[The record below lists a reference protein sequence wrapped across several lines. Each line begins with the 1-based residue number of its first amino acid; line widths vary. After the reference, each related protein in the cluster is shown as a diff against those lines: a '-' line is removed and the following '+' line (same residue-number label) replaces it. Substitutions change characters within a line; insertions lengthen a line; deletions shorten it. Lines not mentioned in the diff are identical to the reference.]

1 VGFGDE
7 ILACPDLFP
16 ARRAGEPWGDGELVL
31 DFVGAVFR
39 FSGLSAAQTAAAR
52 RRFAGVIVV
61 GTVPGDV
68 TETRVFRVD
77 PADFLP
83 FAPAGREYRLDLD
96 PGPDAVRMAGVGFMA
111 RFEWR
116 PSLAG
121 GLWTDSESPERFPDV
136 LENYLRP
143 LAAYRLLDDGTLFV
157 HSAALVAGGSALL
170 FPGRSGAGKS
180 TLSGLAGRAGWTVL
194 SDELNAVRAGGEPAR
209 VTQVP
214 FAGDHGKA
222 ARVAGSFPLRAIG
235 RLRQAASDAQRP
247 IGPAEALALLYAA
260 TPYLNLDPWR
270 GPRAEALLADLA
282 ARVPAVELAF
292 HRGSDLAVLN
302 EVATA
307 PIG

>member
-1 VGFGDE
+1 MSFGDE
-7 ILACPDLFP
+7 LLATPDLFP

-31 DFVGAVFR
+31 DFVGGAFR
-39 FSGLSAAQTAAAR
+39 FSGLSPAQEALAR
-52 RRFAGVIVV
+52 DRFADVV
-61 GTVPGDV
+61 RPGAAPAGA
-68 TETRVFRVD
+68 TLTRVFRVD

-83 FAPAGREYRLDLD
+83 FTPAGREYRLDLD
-96 PGPDAVRMAGVGFMA
+96 PGPDAVRMAGLGFMA
-111 RFEWR
+111 RLDWR

-121 GLWTDSESPERFPDV
+121 GLWTDAESPERFPDV

-143 LAAYRLLDDGTLFV
+143 LAAYHALEEGTLLV
-157 HSAALVAGGSALL
+157 HSAALVSGECAFL

-180 TLSGLAGRAGWTVL
+180 TLSGLAVRAGWTVL
-194 SDELNAVRAGGEPAR
+194 SDELNAVHAVGETAR
-209 VTQVP
+209 VAQVP

-222 ARVAGSFPLRAIG
+222 VRVTGDFPLRAIG
-235 RLRQAASDAQRP
+235 RLRQAVTDGQQS

-270 GPRAEALLADLA
+270 GPRAESLLSDLV

-292 HRGSDLAVLN
+292 RRGSDLAVLS

-307 PIG
+307 AIG